1 MSPHAPEANVG
12 NGRADRAAGDRTA
25 LDPYVDL
32 GGQRLF
38 VEQWGSGPPLV
49 CVHGLGGAAHFFS
62 ALGPALAPARRTIAF
77 DLPGS
82 GRSPLDGPFSFDA
95 VADLVIE
102 LAAHLR
108 VTDIVLVGHS
118 LGAIVGLEVV
128 RRAPGLVRAFASVG
142 GLPAPT
148 TASRDRIAQRAEAVA
163 RHGLAGIANAVVE
176 ANFSRRTREE
186 RPELTALF
194 GRLFETQSPR
204 AYAATARAL
213 AEWAARPLPPFGV
226 TKCMAVMFGLGVL
239 GGAAPAVAQETLVV
253 WWTKGF
259 YKSEDDAL
267 YAELLSRGVSVSG
280 PPIDQTWGTREIGV
294 RDADRNVVTFG
305 QRIQLTK

>member
-1 MSPHAPEANVG
+1 MSPHPPEANVG

-176 ANFSRRTREE
+176 ANFSRRTQEE

-194 GRLFETQSPR
+194 GRLFETQSPH

-226 TKCMAVMFGLGVL
+226 TKCMAVT
-239 GGAAPAVAQETLVV
+239 GA
-253 WWTKGF
+253 
-259 YKSEDDAL
+259 EDL
-267 YAELLSRGVSVSG
+267 YAPPDAVRAFGTTLPPGARVEVLADCGHLPFLEQPTRFAALLSEWLGDVL
-280 PPIDQTWGTREIGV
+280 D
-294 RDADRNVVTFG
+294 
-305 QRIQLTK
+305 